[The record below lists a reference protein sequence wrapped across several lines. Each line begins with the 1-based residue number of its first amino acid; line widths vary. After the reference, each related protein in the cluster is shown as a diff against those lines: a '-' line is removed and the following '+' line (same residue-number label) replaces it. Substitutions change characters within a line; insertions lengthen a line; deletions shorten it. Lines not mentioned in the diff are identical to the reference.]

1 MSFPHHFC
9 KEQTK
14 GKIQTTSKWPRERA
28 INSGRYANCPKLNDK
43 SLVHLVTKK
52 TEKGRVMRTICAT
65 VIGVFLT
72 MTPGYAAPPGEGIE
86 L

>member
-1 MSFPHHFC
+1 
-9 KEQTK
+9 
-14 GKIQTTSKWPRERA
+14 
-28 INSGRYANCPKLNDK
+28 
-43 SLVHLVTKK
+43 
-52 TEKGRVMRTICAT
+52 MRTICET